1 MEVVTRKLKA
11 SLLVTLDGVVQDPG
25 GFGETDQGGWAGP
38 FFTDEARQSAYEQ
51 VMAADYFLCGRLT
64 YELLSKAWGNVSGS
78 DYLDRVNAMP
88 KLVASRTLTGRL
100 EWNATVID
108 GDVAEAIRK
117 LKQEPGGDIVL
128 YGSASFMQTLMKHDL
143 IDEFRISIHPIV
155 LGRGKRLFPE
165 VGETARLR
173 LAGAKALDS
182 GVTILTYLPAD

>member
-1 MEVVTRKLKA
+1 MRKLKA
-11 SLLVTLDGVVQDPG
+11 SLLVTLDGVIQDPG

-51 VMAADYFLCGRLT
+51 IMAADYFLCGRLT
-64 YELLSKAWGNVSGS
+64 YEVLSKAWGNVSGS